1 MKSSPGYFYVQRN
14 TNFGTKNV
22 AIPFE
27 LERLNVGGAMNAGSG
42 IFTAPLPGIYF
53 FTFSGRPDNGDL
65 TVGLYLNG
73 NLIGSGRSIEDYETF
88 TLQSTLSLYARDQ
101 VSVRISSGTGS
112 LYDDSFHF
120 THFNGWLLQEDLS
133 Y

>member
-1 MKSSPGYFYVQRN
+1 MQDREFSRPHYREYIS
-14 TNFGTKNV
+14 
-22 AIPFE
+22 
-27 LERLNVGGAMNAGSG
+27 
-42 IFTAPLPGIYF
+42 
-53 FTFSGRPDNGDL
+53 SGRPDNGDL

-101 VSVRISSGTGS
+101 VSVKISGGSGS
-112 LYDDSFHF
+112 LYDDASHYTHF
-120 THFNGWLLQEDLS
+120 TGWLLQEDLS